1 MPNWHTLAPAAQAA
15 QYQAWLDEASE
26 AQVGCETHFYR
37 SGTRLRKDPNLVS
50 PSNRDEFD
58 NLRRQLVS
66 NETTSSQFDTIIST
80 FRQLFPRLHKWLEW
94 WLRPVIASMIFPAKR
109 KMNSTVASEVP
120 HSSNPVE
127 TQHAHLHHCV
137 GKDHDLKPGIEGL
150 YLHVEKL
157 RQRHQAILGM

>member
-37 SGTRLRKDPNLVS
+37 SGTRLRKDPNLVA

-66 NETTSSQFDTIIST
+66 NVAKIGLRI
-80 FRQLFPRLHKWLEW
+80 LH
-94 WLRPVIASMIFPAKR
+94 SMQDK
-109 KMNSTVASEVP
+109 VP
-120 HSSNPVE
+120 EFSL
-127 TQHAHLHHCV
+127 QH
-137 GKDHDLKPGIEGL
+137 
-150 YLHVEKL
+150 
-157 RQRHQAILGM
+157 RHFSDIL